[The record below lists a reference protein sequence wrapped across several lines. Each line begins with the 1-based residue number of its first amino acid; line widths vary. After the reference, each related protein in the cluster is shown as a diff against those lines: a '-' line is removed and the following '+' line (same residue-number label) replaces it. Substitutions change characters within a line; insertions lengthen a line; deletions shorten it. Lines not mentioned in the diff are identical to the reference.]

1 MRNSASRAILDSALY
16 VNEVTS
22 AFISERK
29 KRATAKHTV
38 EKLSLYLMAGEILA
52 AFVLEKVII
61 CHFISPSK
69 GKHPG
74 DRRKIPTF
82 PRSSGG

>member
-1 MRNSASRAILDSALY
+1 MRNSASRAILDSTLY
-16 VNEVTS
+16 VNEVSS

-52 AFVLEKVII
+52 LFVLEILTAVL
-61 CHFISPSK
+61 HSA
-69 GKHPG
+69 
-74 DRRKIPTF
+74 
-82 PRSSGG
+82 PRIFKLLIL